1 MNSFRHTAYWCKS
14 CSSRHVLIIDLS
26 NYLSI
31 IKLQQQQQQQQQDVR
46 LSKFEMNTL

>member
-14 CSSRHVLIIDLS
+14 CSSHVLIIDLS

-31 IKLQQQQQQQQQDVR
+31 IKLQQQQQQQQQQDVR